1 MEGHDQQRYIDF
13 QGVYCLSP
21 SGEISLAI
29 SDCTHPN
36 GPAFSTDEKILY
48 VNGTRDGKIRAF
60 GMNPGGSVGP
70 GRIFHTLT
78 GDEDGVADRMKVDQN
93 DSVYCTGPGGIHV
106 MNSSGDLIG
115 RLLIPG
121 HCTNLAW
128 GVINSILSPNHFSA
142 IAILTRA
149 GFGKPSKS

>member
-1 MEGHDQQRYIDF
+1 M
-13 QGVYCLSP
+13 
-21 SGEISLAI
+21 AI
-29 SDCTHPN
+29 SDFTYPN
-36 GPAFSTDEKILY
+36 GLAFSTDEKILY
-48 VNGTRDGKIRAF
+48 VNDTRGGNIRAF
-60 GMNPGGSVGP
+60 GMNPDGSVGP